1 MLRECVLGRGLSGT
15 WLAGW
20 VTSAVLAWVS
30 TAAAQAPAAQAPA
43 AQAPGQAFRLEYWAE
58 GRCPDAI
65 EFARQ
70 IQTRAP
76 RLRPAVADE
85 PALGFYAE
93 LVDRSGSATGRLT
106 ARTADGREVT
116 REVRG
121 TTCDDV
127 VTALALIAAL
137 AADPNQTAEAAP
149 SAPAHSRPPHVRRAR
164 HRDDDELPPE
174 PPPLPPR
181 WSFGVGGGLSFDSS
195 IAPSPGYGIGVEFD
209 AEGPEGSP
217 WRALFGLSAI
227 RAAAASTQ
235 TRAGNASF
243 TYLAFRGTACPLR
256 WPEDTPLFMRPC
268 LALDAGLLEGD
279 VSLSPYR
286 EDRSKSWFAVDAFAR
301 VEALVDEVVSLQL
314 DGGVTAPLKRDSFDA
329 GAGSEQAV
337 GAQSAFRAP
346 ATGVLGRIGLSYR
359 FR

>member
-1 MLRECVLGRGLSGT
+1 VVPGRSFSGI

-20 VTSAVLAWVS
+20 LGLVACSWTSSAL
-30 TAAAQAPAAQAPA
+30 
-43 AQAPGQAFRLEYWAE
+43 AQAPGQAFRLEYWSE
-58 GRCPDAI
+58 GRCPDAT

-93 LVDRSGSATGRLT
+93 LVERAGSATGRLT

-137 AADPNQTAEAAP
+137 AADPNQTVEPPAHGPLAPAAP
-149 SAPAHSRPPHVRRAR
+149 PASARSRPRGAR
-164 HRDDDELPPE
+164 KTDDELPPE
-174 PPPLPPR
+174 LPPAPPR
-181 WSFGVGGGLSFDSS
+181 WTFGVGGALSFDSS
-195 IAPSPGYGIGVEFD
+195 IAPSPGYGLAVEFD
-209 AEGPEGSP
+209 AEGPAGSP

-227 RAAAASTQ
+227 RAAAAKSP
-235 TRAGNASF
+235 TRAGYASF

-256 WPEDTPLFMRPC
+256 WPEETPLFLRPC
-268 LALDAGLLEGD
+268 LFLDAGVLEGN
-279 VSLSPYR
+279 VSLGSASQD
-286 EDRSKSWFAVDAFAR
+286 ESKTWFAAGAFAR
-301 VEALVDEVVSLQL
+301 VEALADEVLSFQM
-314 DGGVTAPLKRDSFDA
+314 DGGVTAPLKRDSFDSGLGAAQA
-329 GAGSEQAV
+329 GGEEI
-337 GAQSAFRAP
+337 AFRVPSA
-346 ATGVLGRIGLSYR
+346 GVLGRIGLSYR
-359 FR
+359 FH

>member
-1 MLRECVLGRGLSGT
+1 MLGRRFSGT
-15 WLAGW
+15 RLAGW
-20 VTSAVLAWVS
+20 AALAVCCW
-30 TAAAQAPAAQAPA
+30 APKAS
-43 AQAPGQAFRLEYWAE
+43 AQAPGQAFRLEYWSE
-58 GRCPDAI
+58 GRCPDAA

-93 LVDRSGSATGRLT
+93 LVERAGSATGRLT

-137 AADPNQTAEAAP
+137 AADPNQTVEAAP
-149 SAPAHSRPPHVRRAR
+149 SVPPPPPAPPRAHRAR

-174 PPPLPPR
+174 PPPPPPR
-181 WSFGVGGGLSFDSS
+181 WTFGVGGGLSFDSS
-195 IAPSPGYGIGVEFD
+195 IAPSPGYGLGVEFN
-209 AEGPEGSP
+209 AEGPAGSP
-217 WRALFGLSAI
+217 WRALFALSAI
-227 RAAAASTQ
+227 RAVAANTE

-256 WPEDTPLFMRPC
+256 WPEDTPLFLRPC
-268 LALDAGLLEGD
+268 LFLDAGVLEGN
-279 VSLSPYR
+279 VSLGSNSQDQSR
-286 EDRSKSWFAVDAFAR
+286 TWFAAGAFAR
-301 VEALVDEVVSLQL
+301 VEALADEVLSFQL
-314 DGGVTAPLKRDSFDA
+314 DGGVTAPLKRDSFDSGA
-329 GAGSEQAV
+329 GADPGGSET
-337 GAQSAFRAP
+337 AFRVPSA
-346 ATGVLGRIGLSYR
+346 GVLGRIGLSYR

>member
-1 MLRECVLGRGLSGT
+1 MLGLRLSGT

-20 VTSAVLAWVS
+20 PALAVLGWAS
-30 TAAAQAPAAQAPA
+30 SATAQT
-43 AQAPGQAFRLEYWAE
+43 PGQPFRLEYWSE
-58 GRCPDAI
+58 GHCPDAA

-93 LVDRSGSATGRLT
+93 LVERAGSATGRLT
-106 ARTADGREVT
+106 ARSADGREVT

-137 AADPNQTAEAAP
+137 AADPTQPVETPPSAPPRAP
-149 SAPAHSRPPHVRRAR
+149 SASPVAR
-164 HRDDDELPPE
+164 HTRHHDDDELPPE
-174 PPPLPPR
+174 VPPPPPS
-181 WSFGVGGGLSFDSS
+181 WTFGVGGGLSFDSS
-195 IAPSPGYGIGVEFD
+195 IAPSPGYGLGVEFN
-209 AEGPEGSP
+209 AEGPAGSP
-217 WRALFGLSAI
+217 WRALFALSAI
-227 RAAAASTQ
+227 RAAAASTP
-235 TRAGNASF
+235 TRAGYASF

-268 LALDAGLLEGD
+268 LFLDAGVLEGN
-279 VSLSPYR
+279 VSLGSSSQ
-286 EDRSKSWFAVDAFAR
+286 DQSKTWFAAGGFAR
-301 VEALVDEVVSLQL
+301 VEALADEVLSFQL
-314 DGGVTAPLKRDSFDA
+314 DGGVTVPLKRDSFDA
-329 GAGSEQAV
+329 GASA
-337 GAQSAFRAP
+337 AQPDAPDTAFRVPSA
-346 ATGVLGRIGLSYR
+346 GVLGRIGLSYR